1 MTLTELSYYLRKAL
15 PLVLIF
21 TLLLFIFYYS
31 IKLIFLLSQKPVERI
46 TYINPIFDK
55 IERPYF
61 KEATLSAGLNFVLDT
76 IEGKPITA
84 TDTAKVFFIPEPQP
98 RLTYRTQLLLMAKQF
113 GFDTNL
119 TKYQLEGDEAVFTE
133 GRKDLRINIKNFNF
147 SYKYDFSSEGERFSS
162 YTLPSNSEIENRAI
176 DFLKSVDRYP
186 DSLAKGETKI
196 IYFLY
201 QPESNLIKPTENKNE
216 ANVAEINFYSQS
228 IDELGVVYDKF
239 LSSPNHLIV
248 TFDERE
254 MKILKARIS
263 YFKKMEDQYGI
274 YPLKTGEEAYEELVS
289 GNGFVV
295 ANLAKGNKITLT
307 KMFLAYYEPSFY
319 QPYFQ
324 PVYVF
329 VGKDDFVA
337 YVPAV
342 KNDYL
347 K

>member
-15 PLVLIF
+15 PLILIF
-21 TLLLFIFYYS
+21 TLFLFIFYYS
-31 IKLIFLLSQKPVERI
+31 IKLIFLLSQKPIERT

-55 IERPYF
+55 IDRPYF
-61 KEATLSAGLNFVLDT
+61 KEATLSANLSFVLDT

-84 TDTAKVFFIPEPQP
+84 TDTAKVFFIPEPQS
-98 RLTYRTQLLLMAKQF
+98 RLNYRTRLFLMAKQF

-119 TKYQLEGDEAVFTE
+119 TKYELKGDEAVFIE
-133 GRKDLRINIKNFNF
+133 GNKDLRINIKNFNF
-147 SYKYDFSSEGERFSS
+147 SYKYDFSSEEEAFSS
-162 YTLPSNSEIENRAI
+162 YSLPSESEIENRAI

-186 DSLAKGETKI
+186 DSLTKGRAKI
-196 IYFLY
+196 IYFNY
-201 QPESNLIKPTENKNE
+201 SPESNLIEPTENKNK
-216 ANVAEINFYSQS
+216 ANVAEIDFYSQP
-228 IDELGVVYDKF
+228 IDNLEVVYENF

-248 TFDERE
+248 TFNERE
-254 MKILKARIS
+254 IKILKARIS
-263 YFKKMEDQYGI
+263 YFEKMEDQYGI
-274 YPLKTGEEAYEELVS
+274 YPLKTGEEAYEELV
-289 GNGFVV
+289 NGKGWIVS
-295 ANLAKGNKITLT
+295 NLAKGNKITLT

-337 YVPAV
+337 YVAAI